1 MTATEHAA
9 PVAATN
15 LAPYVPR
22 IVVGWLRDE
31 PGAKFQAVEGTLAF
45 VDISGFTAL
54 AEKLSALG
62 KVRAEEGT
70 EVINATF
77 SRLLDVA
84 YANGGGVRNVG
95 VDAPLPPVSAARHTA
110 RARRAASRMRQAP
123 AEAGET

>member
-62 KVRAEEGT
+62 KVGAEEVT
-70 EVINATF
+70 EVIKATF
-77 SRLLDVA
+77 ARLLDVA
-84 YANGGGVRNVG
+84 YENGGGVIKFG
-95 VDAPLPPVSAARHTA
+95 GDALLLLFSGARHTA
-110 RARRAASRMRQAP
+110 RACHAAYGMREAL
-123 AEAGET
+123 AEL